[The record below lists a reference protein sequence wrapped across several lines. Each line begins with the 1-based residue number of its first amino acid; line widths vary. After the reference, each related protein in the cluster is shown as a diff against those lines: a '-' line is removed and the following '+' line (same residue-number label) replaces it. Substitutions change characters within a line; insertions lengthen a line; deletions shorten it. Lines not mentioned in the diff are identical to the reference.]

1 MKLIQNSLRASVLV
15 MATLLLSVAKLSA
28 QTPTIRCH
36 SVYMDSVRHAAN
48 PNLQTNDEFEDWIKK
63 EITVKEIQAQS
74 SLIINGVYQIPVIVH
89 VIHEGEAIGVGTNL
103 SAAIIQ
109 SQIDVLNEDFRRIIG
124 TNGYNTNPVGADTQ
138 IEFCLAQRKPDG
150 SGFTPGEEGINR
162 VNGAVQFGGG
172 PYATGTID
180 ATIKP
185 YNIATQ
191 GYDAADYM
199 NLWSVDISGG
209 ILGYAQF
216 PTTALGGM
224 GCAAQNVNTDGV
236 VMDYAT
242 LGKAAVTG
250 FPGPYNEGRTATHEI
265 GHWLGLRHI
274 WGDGGC
280 GVDDF
285 CNDTPLSDGS
295 NFGCPTT
302 NSCADPA
309 PDPNDMVENYM
320 DYTDDLCMNI
330 FTNDQKMRMRTV
342 LENSPIRASLITSDA
357 CIPPALND
365 ASIVNIVNP
374 LGDNCPGSITPIVTL
389 RNRGSLNLTSA
400 TIEYTIDGGA
410 ATSFAWTGTITPGN
424 EANVSLP
431 AFTTSLG
438 VHTIKAYSLLPNT
451 VVDPDPT
458 YDTTS
463 LQFAVSNGYQPDHLE
478 DFEAG
483 VFPPDVR
490 WLVDNA
496 NSDCIEWVGQSG
508 VSNTGTS
515 PNDAACVPFFSNN
528 GSTQEEY
535 LYTPIFIL
543 PCNATSA
550 EVKFD
555 HAYRRRVNTS
565 SDRLRLQMSLD
576 CGATWTNTLFDNQ
589 GAALSTGA
597 NSNSYWIPGVA
608 GDWSANT
615 IDLSAFVTATSQNV
629 QFRFRATNAAGNSGG
644 NVYVDNFEFN
654 AVTPGEIEVS
664 VSTVSV
670 LDEGFY
676 DYGTVG
682 VGATSTATFTIDNPG
697 TSNLVLTGPIVVT
710 GGPEFVLNTTFGTT
724 TVPAG
729 GSTTF
734 LIDFTPATPGVYTG
748 SVTFGT
754 NDCDEGTYNFILNGT
769 TNVDPP
775 VASFTATPTDICQ
788 GSTVT
793 YTDASSNATT
803 WTWSFPN
810 GTPNSATGVGPHV
823 ITYNTPGG
831 PFNAQLDVTNAY
843 GSDLDLQTGLI
854 TVLPGTGVPLPVTE
868 GFVAATFP
876 PTNWSLNNNG
886 NANTWVRDGAEGNA
900 PTAGNSAT
908 IDFFTTNTTGDQDDL
923 VLPAADMTGLVSA
936 QLEFDVAYAR
946 YNATY
951 QDQLQVVVSND
962 CGTTWV
968 IEYDK
973 AGAVLATDPDQT
985 PAYTPITWRTETID
999 LSAYVGSG
1007 KVDVIIR
1014 GISGWGQH
1022 LFVDNVNLTG
1032 VVSACDD
1039 PDVPTMTYAPAT
1051 VCDGGDATITITGNL
1066 DDATDWYVY
1075 TGSCGGT
1082 AVGTTNTSTILVTP
1096 SGPSTTYFIRGE
1108 GGCVVPGACGNINV
1122 TVDPIEDATFA
1133 YGSADYCGNV
1143 TDPTPAISGVGGGTF
1158 TSVPAGLS
1166 INGSTGAIDVS
1177 ASTPNTYTVSYTTP
1191 GTCAGVSNQ
1200 VITINATPT
1209 APIIITSG
1217 ATTFCAG
1224 GSVDLTSSQA
1234 SGNVWSTTETTQTIN
1249 VTGTGNYSVT
1259 YTDGNGCSVTSAAT
1273 AVTVNALPTA
1283 PTISA
1288 DGPVSLCSGGSVNL
1302 TSSQASGNVWSTAE
1316 TTQTIN
1322 VTGAGNYSVVYT
1334 DGNGCSATSAV
1345 TVVTVNSNPAV
1356 PTISAGGPT
1365 TFCAGGSVNL
1375 TSSQAS
1381 GNVWSTAETTQMI
1394 NATGTGNYSVTYTD
1408 GNGCSATSAVTSVT
1422 VNANPATPTISAGGP
1437 TTFCA
1442 GGSVNLTSS
1451 QSSGNIWSTTET
1463 TQTINASAAGNYS
1476 VTYTNGNGCSATSAI
1491 TTVAVNALPTAPTI
1505 SAGGPTTFCAGGS
1518 VNLTSSQASGNVWS
1532 TTETTQTINVTGTGN
1547 YAVTY
1552 TDGNGCSATSAVTA
1566 VAVNALPTVPTIS
1579 AGGPTT
1585 FCAGGSVNLTS
1596 SQASGNVWSTT
1607 ETAQTINATGTGN
1620 YSVTFTDGNGCSS
1633 TSAVTVVTE
1642 NANPAAP
1649 TISAGGPT
1657 AFCVGGSVNLTSS
1670 QASGNVW
1677 STAETTQTINV
1688 TGTGNYSVTYTDGNG
1703 CSSTSATTAVTVN
1716 ALPTVPTISA
1726 GGPTTFCAGGSVNLT
1741 SSQASGNVWSTAE
1754 TTQTINA
1761 TGTGNYSVTY
1771 TDGNGCSATSA
1782 MTAVTVNAN
1791 PAAPT
1796 ISAGGPTTFCAGGTV
1811 TLTSSQGSGN
1821 VWSTAS
1827 TSNNIIVST
1836 GGPYSV
1842 TYTDVNGCSATSG
1855 VTNVTVNPAPV
1866 IAVGTV
1872 LDPNTCATATGSI
1885 QITGSGTGVVSWA
1898 GSASGT
1904 SGSVS
1909 LPFTIT
1915 GLAAG
1920 SYNVTFDDGCGSNM
1934 LNQTLT
1940 DPTPPTA
1947 PTITAGG
1954 PTTFCAGGSVTL
1966 TSSYGTGNTWST
1978 AETTGAIN
1986 VNATGTYSVT
1996 YTDGSGCSSSSAP
2009 INVTVN
2015 ASPAIPTVSP
2025 DGPTTFCSGGSV
2037 NLSSSQATGN
2047 VWSTAA
2053 TTQVINVTTAGPYS
2067 VTYTDG
2073 NGCSSTSAATTIT
2086 VNATPSAPVISASG
2100 PLTFCAGGSVDL
2112 TSSQASGNVWSTTET
2127 TQTINVT
2134 GAGNYAVTYTDGN
2147 GCSAASTITAVTVN
2161 GLPAAPTISASGPTT
2176 FCAGGSV
2183 DLTSSQASGNV
2194 WSTAE
2199 TTQTINVTGTGNY
2212 AVTYTDGN
2220 GCSATSAITAVTVNA
2235 LPTVPVIT
2243 ADGPTTFCEGGSVNL
2258 TSSQASGNGWS
2269 TIETTQT
2276 INATGTGNYSVTYT
2290 DGNGCSATSA
2300 VTVVT
2305 ENANP
2310 TAPII
2315 SADGPTTF
2323 CAGGSVNL
2331 TSSQA
2336 SGNVWSTAETTQ
2348 TINVTGTGSY
2358 SVNYTDGNGCSAISA
2373 ITAVTVDPVAVIAV
2387 GTIVDPAACA
2397 TSTGSIQITGSGTG
2411 VVSWTGSAT
2420 GNTGSVSLPYTI
2432 TGLGAGSY
2440 NVTFDGG
2447 CGSNVL
2453 NQILSDPT
2461 PPTAPTIIAGGPTT
2475 FCDGGSVNLTSSYLT
2490 GNTWSTTETT
2500 GSINVSASGMYSV
2513 TYTDGSGCSAS
2524 STPISITVNTNP
2536 SVPVISAG
2544 GPTTFCAGG
2553 SVNLTS
2559 SQVSGNVWSTAETT
2573 QTIIATAAGN
2583 YSVTYTDGNGC
2594 SATSALTSITVN
2606 ALPTAPSVIPSGPTT
2621 FCSGGS
2627 VNLTSSQVS
2636 GNVWSTMETTQSVN
2650 VTNTGSYTVTYTD
2663 GNGCSAVSAP
2673 ISVTVNASPV
2683 APVVTASG
2691 PTTFCAGGAV
2701 DLTSSYLT
2709 GNTWS
2714 TTETT
2719 VGINVNTTG
2728 LYTVTYTDGNGCS
2741 SMSVGTSVVVIANP
2755 APPIITAS
2763 GTTSLCTGGSVDLTS
2778 SLLSG
2783 NVWSTTETTQTINIT
2798 GAGSYTVTY
2807 TDGNGCQSISTPT
2820 VVTLSSNPVAPIVT
2834 ASGPISFCVGGSV
2847 DLSSDQATGN
2857 EWSTTETTQTI
2868 TVSAAGP
2875 YSVTYTDGNGC
2886 SSTSPQIDV
2895 IVNPL
2900 PIVTFGALSDVC
2912 DYSAAFSLTGAS
2924 PAGGSYSGTGVTGGS
2939 FDPSVA
2945 GVGTHTITYD
2955 YTDSNG
2961 CAGSAVQDINVGEC
2975 LDLPEITTA
2984 DIVVYPNPT
2993 LTLVN
2998 VYAQGALINTVKM
3011 YDGSGRLVA
3020 EYNEIA
3026 EKVVVDLSQMARGV
3040 YHLEI
3045 ALGDQIYRSRVVK
3058 K

>member
-1 MKLIQNSLRASVLV
+1 
-15 MATLLLSVAKLSA
+15 
-28 QTPTIRCH
+28 
-36 SVYMDSVRHAAN
+36 
-48 PNLQTNDEFEDWIKK
+48 
-63 EITVKEIQAQS
+63 
-74 SLIINGVYQIPVIVH
+74 
-89 VIHEGEAIGVGTNL
+89 
-103 SAAIIQ
+103 
-109 SQIDVLNEDFRRIIG
+109 
-124 TNGYNTNPVGADTQ
+124 
-138 IEFCLAQRKPDG
+138 
-150 SGFTPGEEGINR
+150 
-162 VNGAVQFGGG
+162 
-172 PYATGTID
+172 
-180 ATIKP
+180 
-185 YNIATQ
+185 
-191 GYDAADYM
+191 
-199 NLWSVDISGG
+199 
-209 ILGYAQF
+209 
-216 PTTALGGM
+216 
-224 GCAAQNVNTDGV
+224 
-236 VMDYAT
+236 
-242 LGKAAVTG
+242 
-250 FPGPYNEGRTATHEI
+250 
-265 GHWLGLRHI
+265 
-274 WGDGGC
+274 
-280 GVDDF
+280 
-285 CNDTPLSDGS
+285 
-295 NFGCPTT
+295 
-302 NSCADPA
+302 
-309 PDPNDMVENYM
+309 
-320 DYTDDLCMNI
+320 
-330 FTNDQKMRMRTV
+330 
-342 LENSPIRASLITSDA
+342 
-357 CIPPALND
+357 
-365 ASIVNIVNP
+365 
-374 LGDNCPGSITPIVTL
+374 
-389 RNRGSLNLTSA
+389 
-400 TIEYTIDGGA
+400 
-410 ATSFAWTGTITPGN
+410 
-424 EANVSLP
+424 
-431 AFTTSLG
+431 
-438 VHTIKAYSLLPNT
+438 
-451 VVDPDPT
+451 
-458 YDTTS
+458 
-463 LQFAVSNGYQPDHLE
+463 
-478 DFEAG
+478 
-483 VFPPDVR
+483 
-490 WLVDNA
+490 
-496 NSDCIEWVGQSG
+496 
-508 VSNTGTS
+508 
-515 PNDAACVPFFSNN
+515 
-528 GSTQEEY
+528 
-535 LYTPIFIL
+535 
-543 PCNATSA
+543 
-550 EVKFD
+550 
-555 HAYRRRVNTS
+555 
-565 SDRLRLQMSLD
+565 
-576 CGATWTNTLFDNQ
+576 
-589 GAALSTGA
+589 
-597 NSNSYWIPGVA
+597 
-608 GDWSANT
+608 
-615 IDLSAFVTATSQNV
+615 
-629 QFRFRATNAAGNSGG
+629 
-644 NVYVDNFEFN
+644 
-654 AVTPGEIEVS
+654 
-664 VSTVSV
+664 
-670 LDEGFY
+670 
-676 DYGTVG
+676 
-682 VGATSTATFTIDNPG
+682 
-697 TSNLVLTGPIVVT
+697 
-710 GGPEFVLNTTFGTT
+710 
-724 TVPAG
+724 
-729 GSTTF
+729 
-734 LIDFTPATPGVYTG
+734 
-748 SVTFGT
+748 
-754 NDCDEGTYNFILNGT
+754 
-769 TNVDPP
+769 
-775 VASFTATPTDICQ
+775 
-788 GSTVT
+788 
-793 YTDASSNATT
+793 
-803 WTWSFPN
+803 
-810 GTPNSATGVGPHV
+810 
-823 ITYNTPGG
+823 
-831 PFNAQLDVTNAY
+831 
-843 GSDLDLQTGLI
+843 
-854 TVLPGTGVPLPVTE
+854 
-868 GFVAATFP
+868 
-876 PTNWSLNNNG
+876 
-886 NANTWVRDGAEGNA
+886 
-900 PTAGNSAT
+900 
-908 IDFFTTNTTGDQDDL
+908 
-923 VLPAADMTGLVSA
+923 
-936 QLEFDVAYAR
+936 
-946 YNATY
+946 
-951 QDQLQVVVSND
+951 
-962 CGTTWV
+962 
-968 IEYDK
+968 
-973 AGAVLATDPDQT
+973 
-985 PAYTPITWRTETID
+985 
-999 LSAYVGSG
+999 
-1007 KVDVIIR
+1007 
-1014 GISGWGQH
+1014 
-1022 LFVDNVNLTG
+1022 
-1032 VVSACDD
+1032 
-1039 PDVPTMTYAPAT
+1039 
-1051 VCDGGDATITITGNL
+1051 
-1066 DDATDWYVY
+1066 
-1075 TGSCGGT
+1075 
-1082 AVGTTNTSTILVTP
+1082 
-1096 SGPSTTYFIRGE
+1096 
-1108 GGCVVPGACGNINV
+1108 
-1122 TVDPIEDATFA
+1122 
-1133 YGSADYCGNV
+1133 
-1143 TDPTPAISGVGGGTF
+1143 
-1158 TSVPAGLS
+1158 
-1166 INGSTGAIDVS
+1166 
-1177 ASTPNTYTVSYTTP
+1177 
-1191 GTCAGVSNQ
+1191 
-1200 VITINATPT
+1200 
-1209 APIIITSG
+1209 
-1217 ATTFCAG
+1217 
-1224 GSVDLTSSQA
+1224 
-1234 SGNVWSTTETTQTIN
+1234 
-1249 VTGTGNYSVT
+1249 
-1259 YTDGNGCSVTSAAT
+1259 
-1273 AVTVNALPTA
+1273 
-1283 PTISA
+1283 
-1288 DGPVSLCSGGSVNL
+1288 
-1302 TSSQASGNVWSTAE
+1302 
-1316 TTQTIN
+1316 
-1322 VTGAGNYSVVYT
+1322 
-1334 DGNGCSATSAV
+1334 
-1345 TVVTVNSNPAV
+1345 
-1356 PTISAGGPT
+1356 
-1365 TFCAGGSVNL
+1365 
-1375 TSSQAS
+1375 
-1381 GNVWSTAETTQMI
+1381 
-1394 NATGTGNYSVTYTD
+1394 
-1408 GNGCSATSAVTSVT
+1408 
-1422 VNANPATPTISAGGP
+1422 
-1437 TTFCA
+1437 
-1442 GGSVNLTSS
+1442 
-1451 QSSGNIWSTTET
+1451 
-1463 TQTINASAAGNYS
+1463 
-1476 VTYTNGNGCSATSAI
+1476 
-1491 TTVAVNALPTAPTI
+1491 
-1505 SAGGPTTFCAGGS
+1505 
-1518 VNLTSSQASGNVWS
+1518 
-1532 TTETTQTINVTGTGN
+1532 
-1547 YAVTY
+1547 
-1552 TDGNGCSATSAVTA
+1552 
-1566 VAVNALPTVPTIS
+1566 
-1579 AGGPTT
+1579 
-1585 FCAGGSVNLTS
+1585 
-1596 SQASGNVWSTT
+1596 
-1607 ETAQTINATGTGN
+1607 
-1620 YSVTFTDGNGCSS
+1620 
-1633 TSAVTVVTE
+1633 
-1642 NANPAAP
+1642 
-1649 TISAGGPT
+1649 
-1657 AFCVGGSVNLTSS
+1657 
-1670 QASGNVW
+1670 
-1677 STAETTQTINV
+1677 
-1688 TGTGNYSVTYTDGNG
+1688 
-1703 CSSTSATTAVTVN
+1703 
-1716 ALPTVPTISA
+1716 
-1726 GGPTTFCAGGSVNLT
+1726 
-1741 SSQASGNVWSTAE
+1741 
-1754 TTQTINA
+1754 
-1761 TGTGNYSVTY
+1761 
-1771 TDGNGCSATSA
+1771 
-1782 MTAVTVNAN
+1782 
-1791 PAAPT
+1791 
-1796 ISAGGPTTFCAGGTV
+1796 
-1811 TLTSSQGSGN
+1811 
-1821 VWSTAS
+1821 
-1827 TSNNIIVST
+1827 
-1836 GGPYSV
+1836 
-1842 TYTDVNGCSATSG
+1842 
-1855 VTNVTVNPAPV
+1855 
-1866 IAVGTV
+1866 
-1872 LDPNTCATATGSI
+1872 
-1885 QITGSGTGVVSWA
+1885 
-1898 GSASGT
+1898 
-1904 SGSVS
+1904 
-1909 LPFTIT
+1909 
-1915 GLAAG
+1915 
-1920 SYNVTFDDGCGSNM
+1920 
-1934 LNQTLT
+1934 
-1940 DPTPPTA
+1940 
-1947 PTITAGG
+1947 
-1954 PTTFCAGGSVTL
+1954 L

-1986 VNATGTYSVT
+1986 VNTTGTYSVT

-2112 TSSQASGNVWSTTET
+2112 TSSQASGNVWSTAET

-2134 GAGNYAVTYTDGN
+2134 GAGNYAVTFTDGN
-2147 GCSAASTITAVTVN
+2147 GCSAASTITAVIVN
-2161 GLPAAPTISASGPTT
+2161 ALPAAPTISTSGPTT

-2183 DLTSSQASGNV
+2183 NLTSSQVSGNV
-2194 WSTAE
+2194 WSTTE
-2199 TTQTINVTGTGNY
+2199 TTQTINAMGTGNY

-2358 SVNYTDGNGCSAISA
+2358 SVTYTDGNGCSAISP

-2524 STPISITVNTNP
+2524 STPMSITVNTNP

-2559 SQVSGNVWSTAETT
+2559 SQASGNVWSTAETT

-2900 PIVTFGALSDVC
+2900 PIVTFGALADVC
-2912 DYSAAFSLTGAS
+2912 NYFAAFSLTGGA
-2924 PAGGSYSGTGVTGGS
+2924 PAGGSYSGSGVTGGS

-3020 EYNEIA
+3020 EYNETA